1 MGLLSLVCASA
12 EEAERL
18 ESQLKLVIRPMYSNP
33 PIHGARIVAE
43 VLGDPA
49 LEAQWRAE
57 CKTMADRIIAMRESL
72 KATLVAAGSTKSW
85 AHVTD
90 QIGMFCY
97 TGLTPEQVDR
107 MKGEFHIYLTKDGRI
122 SMAGVTSANV
132 EYVANAMHEV
142 TK

>member
-1 MGLLSLVCASA
+1 
-12 EEAERL
+12 
-18 ESQLKLVIRPMYSNP
+18 
-33 PIHGARIVAE
+33 
-43 VLGDPA
+43 
-49 LEAQWRAE
+49 
-57 CKTMADRIIAMRESL
+57 MADRIIAMRESL
-72 KATLVAAGSTKSW
+72 KATLVTAGSTKSW